1 MAKPKTY
8 PAITRALAHYEAAL
22 ATLQE
27 TLCGVDRATLERI
40 ERAYSE
46 TPVATIPGAFDFQM
60 GIHYGGDAF
69 RAAKAVLDP
78 DRALPSRAPRP
89 EAKDAA

>member
-27 TLCGVDRATLERI
+27 TLCGVDGETLREINR
-40 ERAYSE
+40 RYLV
-46 TPVATIPGAFDFQM
+46 PDNRVIPDALHFM
-60 GIHYGGDAF
+60 YAVHEAGDAF

-78 DRALPSRAPRP
+78 NRALPSSAPKL